1 MNTQTGISASA
12 GSRLQ
17 TKARQEKGNGLEATM
32 SIPATSLTITPR
44 AARYVQSVPPL
55 VHLIG
60 NTPLIE
66 LAGVTRGLSPNVRV
80 FAKAEWKN
88 PGGSVKDRAA
98 WAMLSDAMRNHR
110 INERTRVLEATSGNT
125 GIALAMLGAAL
136 GIGVTLCV
144 PDNASRERKQILHAY
159 GAELI
164 YTDPLLSTDG
174 AQAVA
179 RDLKQKY
186 PENYCYLNQY
196 ANPANV
202 NAHLTT
208 TGPEIW
214 RQTEGAVTHF
224 VSGLGTTGTFTGVGR
239 YLKAR
244 NPHVT
249 VASFQP
255 DSPFHGLEGLKH
267 LPSVHVP
274 EIYDGKL
281 SDIELEVSTEEAYT
295 MCRRLA
301 GEEGLLVGT
310 SSGASAAA
318 AMKLAE
324 TLEDGIVVTIFPD
337 GAEKYLSTP
346 AWEGN

>member
-1 MNTQTGISASA
+1 MAS
-12 GSRLQ
+12 L
-17 TKARQEKGNGLEATM
+17 
-32 SIPATSLTITPR
+32 PR
-44 AARYVQSVPPL
+44 AARTSHRVPPL
-55 VHLIG
+55 VNMIG

-66 LAGVTRGLSPNVRV
+66 LTSVTDDLSPDVRV

-98 WAMLSDAMRNHR
+98 WSMLSAALREGL
-110 INERTRVLEATSGNT
+110 ITERTRVLEATSGNT

-136 GIGVTLCV
+136 GIGVTLCI
-144 PDNASRERKQILHAY
+144 PENASRERKQILQAY

-164 YTDPLLSTDG
+164 FTDPLLSTDG
-174 AQAVA
+174 AQVVA
-179 RDLKQKY
+179 KQLKEKY
-186 PENYCYLNQY
+186 PDNYCYLNQY

-202 NAHLTT
+202 QAHIFT

-214 RQTEGAVTHF
+214 RQTDGRVTHF
-224 VSGLGTTGTFTGVGR
+224 VSGLGTTGTFTGISR

-244 NPHVT
+244 APKIT

-274 EIYDGKL
+274 EIFDGSL
-281 SDIELEVSTEEAYT
+281 SDVELEVSTEDAYT
-295 MCRRLA
+295 MCKRLA
-301 GEEGLLVGT
+301 TEEGLLVGT

-318 AMKLAE
+318 AFQLAR
-324 TLEDGIVVTIFPD
+324 TLDTGVVVTIFPD

-346 AWEGN
+346 VWEIN

>member
-1 MNTQTGISASA
+1 L
-12 GSRLQ
+12 R
-17 TKARQEKGNGLEATM
+17 
-32 SIPATSLTITPR
+32 
-44 AARYVQSVPPL
+44 VPPL
-55 VHLIG
+55 VHMIG

-66 LAGVTRGLSPNVRV
+66 LTGVIDDLSPGVRV

-98 WAMLSDAMRNHR
+98 WSMLSTALRDGL
-110 INERTRVLEATSGNT
+110 ITERTRVLEATSGNT

-136 GIGVTLCV
+136 GIGVTLCL
-144 PDNASRERKQILHAY
+144 PDNASRERKQILQAY

-174 AQAVA
+174 AQVVA
-179 RDLKQKY
+179 RQLKEKY
-186 PENYCYLNQY
+186 PDNYCYLNQY

-202 NAHLTT
+202 RAHLTT

-214 RQTEGAVTHF
+214 RQTEGRITHF
-224 VSGLGTTGTFTGVGR
+224 VSGLGTTGTFTGVSR

-244 NPHVT
+244 DPKIT
-249 VASFQP
+249 IASFQP

-274 EIYDGKL
+274 DIYDGTIADL
-281 SDIELEVSTEEAYT
+281 ELEVTTESAYT
-295 MCRRLA
+295 MCKRLA
-301 GEEGLLVGT
+301 TEEGLLVGT

-318 AMKLAE
+318 AIQLAR
-324 TLEDGIVVTIFPD
+324 TLEEGIVVTIFPD

-346 AWEGN
+346 VWEIN

>member
-1 MNTQTGISASA
+1 
-12 GSRLQ
+12 
-17 TKARQEKGNGLEATM
+17 M
-32 SIPATSLTITPR
+32 SIPIATMASLPR
-44 AARYVQSVPPL
+44 AARTSHRVPPL
-55 VHLIG
+55 VNMIG

-66 LAGVTRGLSPNVRV
+66 LTSVTDDLSPDVRV

-98 WAMLSDAMRNHR
+98 WSMLSAALREGL
-110 INERTRVLEATSGNT
+110 ITERTRVLEATSGNT

-136 GIGVTLCV
+136 GIGVTLCI
-144 PDNASRERKQILHAY
+144 PENASRERKQILQAY

-164 YTDPLLSTDG
+164 FTDPLLSTDG
-174 AQAVA
+174 AQVVA
-179 RDLKQKY
+179 KQLKEKY
-186 PENYCYLNQY
+186 PDNYCYLNQY

-202 NAHLTT
+202 QAHIFT

-214 RQTEGAVTHF
+214 RQTDGRVTHF
-224 VSGLGTTGTFTGVGR
+224 VSGLGTTGTFTGISR

-244 NPHVT
+244 APKIT

-274 EIYDGKL
+274 EIFDGSL
-281 SDIELEVSTEEAYT
+281 SDVELEVSTEDAYT
-295 MCRRLA
+295 MCKRLA
-301 GEEGLLVGT
+301 TEEGLLVGT

-318 AMKLAE
+318 AFQLAR
-324 TLEDGIVVTIFPD
+324 TLDTGVVVTIFPD

-346 AWEGN
+346 VWEIN

>member
-1 MNTQTGISASA
+1 
-12 GSRLQ
+12 
-17 TKARQEKGNGLEATM
+17 M
-32 SIPATSLTITPR
+32 STPATNMFLVPR
-44 AARYVQSVPPL
+44 AARHRFSVPPL
-55 VHLIG
+55 VNLIG

-66 LAGVTRGLSPNVRV
+66 LTSVTDDVPPAVRV

-98 WAMLSDAMRNHR
+98 WAMLSAALRDGQ
-110 INERTRVLEATSGNT
+110 ITERTRILEATSGNT

-136 GIGVTLCV
+136 GIGVTLCI
-144 PDNASRERKQILHAY
+144 PENASRERKQILEAY

-164 YTDPLLSTDG
+164 FTDPLLSTDG
-174 AQAVA
+174 AQVVA
-179 RDLKQKY
+179 HDLKQKF
-186 PENYCYLNQY
+186 PENFCYLNQY

-202 NAHLTT
+202 NAHLTG
-208 TGPEIW
+208 TGPELW
-214 RQTEGAVTHF
+214 RQTEGRITHF
-224 VSGLGTTGTFTGVGR
+224 VSGLGTTGTFTGTSR

-244 NPHVT
+244 SPNISI
-249 VASFQP
+249 ASFQP

-274 EIYDGKL
+274 KIYDDSL
-281 SDIELEVSTEEAYT
+281 ADSELEVATEEAYT

-301 GEEGLLVGT
+301 AEEGLLVGT

-318 AMKLAE
+318 AVKLAR
-324 TLEDGIVVTIFPD
+324 TLEHGIVVTIFPD

-346 AWEGN
+346 VWEGSL

>member
-1 MNTQTGISASA
+1 MSFTNS
-12 GSRLQ
+12 
-17 TKARQEKGNGLEATM
+17 TM
-32 SIPATSLTITPR
+32 SIPIATMASLPR
-44 AARYVQSVPPL
+44 AARTSHRVPPL
-55 VHLIG
+55 VNMIG

-66 LAGVTRGLSPNVRV
+66 LTSVTDDLSPDVRV

-98 WAMLSDAMRNHR
+98 WSMLSAALREGL
-110 INERTRVLEATSGNT
+110 ITERTRVLEATSGNT

-136 GIGVTLCV
+136 GIGVTLCI
-144 PDNASRERKQILHAY
+144 PENASRERKQILQAY

-164 YTDPLLSTDG
+164 FTDPLLSTDG
-174 AQAVA
+174 AQVVA
-179 RDLKQKY
+179 KQLKEKY
-186 PENYCYLNQY
+186 PDNYCYLNQY

-202 NAHLTT
+202 QAHIFT

-214 RQTEGAVTHF
+214 RQTDGRVTHF
-224 VSGLGTTGTFTGVGR
+224 VSGLGTTGTFTGISR

-244 NPHVT
+244 APKIT

-274 EIYDGKL
+274 EIFDGSL
-281 SDIELEVSTEEAYT
+281 SDVELEVSTEDAYT
-295 MCRRLA
+295 MCKRLA
-301 GEEGLLVGT
+301 TEEGLLVGT

-318 AMKLAE
+318 AFQLAR
-324 TLEDGIVVTIFPD
+324 TLDTGVVVTIFPD

-346 AWEGN
+346 VWEIN

>member
-1 MNTQTGISASA
+1 MSLPVATLAS
-12 GSRLQ
+12 L
-17 TKARQEKGNGLEATM
+17 
-32 SIPATSLTITPR
+32 PR
-44 AARYVQSVPPL
+44 VARYSLRVPPL
-55 VHLIG
+55 VHMIG

-66 LAGVTRGLSPNVRV
+66 LTSVTDELSPDVRV

-98 WAMLSDAMRNHR
+98 WAMLSAALRDGK
-110 INERTRVLEATSGNT
+110 ITECTRVLEATSGNT

-136 GIGVTLCV
+136 GIGVTLCL
-144 PDNASRERKQILHAY
+144 PDNASRERKQILQAY

-174 AQAVA
+174 AQVVA
-179 RDLKQKY
+179 RQLKEKF
-186 PENYCYLNQY
+186 PDNYCYLNQY

-202 NAHLTT
+202 HAHLTT

-214 RQTEGAVTHF
+214 RQTDGRITHF
-224 VSGLGTTGTFTGVGR
+224 VSGLGTSGTFTGVSR

-244 NPHVT
+244 DPKIT
-249 VASFQP
+249 IASFQP

-267 LPSVHVP
+267 LPSVHIP
-274 EIYDGKL
+274 AIYDGTL
-281 SDIELEVSTEEAYT
+281 SDTELEVTTEAAYT
-295 MCRRLA
+295 MCKRLA
-301 GEEGLLVGT
+301 TEEGLLVGT

-318 AMKLAE
+318 AIQLAR
-324 TLEDGIVVTIFPD
+324 TLETGIVVTIFPD

-346 AWEGN
+346 LWEIN

>member
-1 MNTQTGISASA
+1 
-12 GSRLQ
+12 
-17 TKARQEKGNGLEATM
+17 M
-32 SIPATSLTITPR
+32 SIPATNIFVSPRTVRHSL
-44 AARYVQSVPPL
+44 SVPPL
-55 VHLIG
+55 VHMIG

-66 LAGVTRGLSPNVRV
+66 LTSVTEGLSPDVRV

-98 WAMLSDAMRNHR
+98 WAMLSDAIRNHR
-110 INERTRVLEATSGNT
+110 ITERTRVLEATSGNT

-136 GIGVTLCV
+136 GIGVTLCI
-144 PDNASRERKQILHAY
+144 PDNASRERKQILQAY

-164 YTDPLLSTDG
+164 FTDPMLSTDG
-174 AQAVA
+174 AQVVA
-179 RDLKQKY
+179 RELKQKY
-186 PENYCYLNQY
+186 PDNYCYLNQY
-196 ANPANV
+196 ANPANI

-224 VSGLGTTGTFTGVGR
+224 VSGLGTTGTFTGVSR

-244 NPHVT
+244 DPKIT
-249 VASFQP
+249 IASFQP

-274 EIYDGKL
+274 DIYDGSL
-281 SDIELEVSTEEAYT
+281 ADIELEVTTEEAYT
-295 MCRRLA
+295 FCRRLA
-301 GEEGLLVGT
+301 SEEGLLVGT

-318 AMKLAE
+318 ALQLAR
-324 TLEDGIVVTIFPD
+324 TLEHGIVVTIFPD

-346 AWEGN
+346 VWEAN

>member
-1 MNTQTGISASA
+1 
-12 GSRLQ
+12 
-17 TKARQEKGNGLEATM
+17 M
-32 SIPATSLTITPR
+32 SLPATSLASLPR
-44 AARYVQSVPPL
+44 VAKHSLRVPPL
-55 VHLIG
+55 VHVIG

-66 LAGVTRGLSPNVRV
+66 LTGVIDDLSPNVRV

-98 WAMLSDAMRNHR
+98 WSMLSTALRDGL
-110 INERTRVLEATSGNT
+110 ITERTRVLEATSGNT
-125 GIALAMLGAAL
+125 GIALAMIGAAL
-136 GIGVTLCV
+136 GIGVTLCL
-144 PDNASRERKQILHAY
+144 PDNASRERKQILQAY

-174 AQAVA
+174 AQVVA
-179 RDLKQKY
+179 RQLKEKY
-186 PENYCYLNQY
+186 PDNYCYLNQY

-202 NAHLTT
+202 RAHLTT

-214 RQTEGAVTHF
+214 RQTDGRITHF
-224 VSGLGTTGTFTGVGR
+224 VSGLGTTGTFTGVSR

-244 NPHVT
+244 DPKIT
-249 VASFQP
+249 IASFQP

-274 EIYDGKL
+274 DIYDGTIADL
-281 SDIELEVSTEEAYT
+281 ELEVTTESAYT
-295 MCRRLA
+295 MCKRLA
-301 GEEGLLVGT
+301 TEEGLLVGT

-318 AMKLAE
+318 AIQLAR
-324 TLEDGIVVTIFPD
+324 TLEEGIVVTIFPD

-346 AWEGN
+346 VWEIN

>member
-1 MNTQTGISASA
+1 MFLFP
-12 GSRLQ
+12 RE
-17 TKARQEKGNGLEATM
+17 ARHRFA
-32 SIPATSLTITPR
+32 
-44 AARYVQSVPPL
+44 VPPL
-55 VHLIG
+55 VNLIG

-66 LAGVTRGLSPNVRV
+66 LTTVTDSLPRDVRV

-98 WAMLSDAMRNHR
+98 WAMLSAALRDGQ
-110 INERTRVLEATSGNT
+110 ITERTRVLEATSGNT

-136 GIGVTLCV
+136 GIGVTLCL
-144 PDNASRERKQILHAY
+144 PENASRERKQILEAY
-159 GAELI
+159 GAELVF
-164 YTDPLLSTDG
+164 TDPLLSTDG
-174 AQAVA
+174 AQVVA
-179 RDLKQKY
+179 NELKQRF
-186 PENYCYLNQY
+186 PDNFCYLNQY

-202 NAHLTT
+202 NAHLTG

-214 RQTEGAVTHF
+214 RQTEGKVTHF
-224 VSGLGTTGTFTGVGR
+224 VSGLGTTGTFTGTSR

-244 NPHVT
+244 NPNVT
-249 VASFQP
+249 IVSFQP

-274 EIYDGKL
+274 KIYDGTL
-281 SDIELEVSTEEAYT
+281 ADLELDVSTEEAYA

-301 GEEGLLVGT
+301 AEEGLLVGT

-318 AMKLAE
+318 AINLAHSIE
-324 TLEDGIVVTIFPD
+324 QGIVVTIFPD

-346 AWEGN
+346 VWEGA

>member
-1 MNTQTGISASA
+1 
-12 GSRLQ
+12 
-17 TKARQEKGNGLEATM
+17 M
-32 SIPATSLTITPR
+32 SIPATNIFLAPR
-44 AARYVQSVPPL
+44 RARHKFSVPPL

-66 LAGVTRGLSPNVRV
+66 LTSVTGDIAPGVRV

-98 WAMLSDAMRNHR
+98 WAMLSAALRDGQ
-110 INERTRVLEATSGNT
+110 ITERTRILEATSGNT

-136 GIGVTLCV
+136 GIGVTLCL
-144 PDNASRERKQILHAY
+144 PDNASRERKQILEAY

-164 YTDPLLSTDG
+164 FTDPVLSTDG
-174 AQAVA
+174 AQVVA
-179 RDLKQKY
+179 RELKQKY

-202 NAHLTT
+202 NAHLTG
-208 TGPEIW
+208 TGPELW
-214 RQTEGAVTHF
+214 RQTEGTITHF
-224 VSGLGTTGTFTGVGR
+224 VSGLGTTGTFTGTSR

-244 NPHVT
+244 SPHIT
-249 VASFQP
+249 IASFQP
-255 DSPFHGLEGLKH
+255 ESPFHGLEGLKH
-267 LPSVHVP
+267 LPSVHIP
-274 EIYDGKL
+274 EIYDSTL
-281 SDIELEVSTEEAYT
+281 ADIELEVTTEEAYT

-301 GEEGLLVGT
+301 SEEGLLVGT

-318 AMKLAE
+318 SVKLARS
-324 TLEDGIVVTIFPD
+324 LQHGVVVTIFPD

-346 AWEGN
+346 VWEGRR